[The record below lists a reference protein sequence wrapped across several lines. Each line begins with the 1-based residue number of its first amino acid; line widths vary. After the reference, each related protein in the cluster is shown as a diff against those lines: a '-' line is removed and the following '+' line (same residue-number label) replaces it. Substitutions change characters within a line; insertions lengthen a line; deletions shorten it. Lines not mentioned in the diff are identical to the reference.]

1 MLNALLGRRS
11 VLAGLAT
18 ASCVS
23 AAQGAPSAF
32 PEGATL
38 LVAGAAGG
46 RADRWA
52 DALSPSLGRAL
63 PGASLTRQ
71 HLGGA
76 DGVTGANQFEAR
88 AAPDGATVL
97 LVPGSAA
104 LAWLSGDPRV
114 RFDVARWVPV
124 WASQT
129 SAALA
134 SRVRLVPGRPL
145 RMAVSSVT
153 GPEMAG
159 LLALE
164 LLGIDAV
171 AAPINGNA
179 AAALARPEID
189 AVFLCGPRV
198 REDAALLGA
207 GGMPLALTLGMP
219 NAAGE
224 IVRDPAYP
232 DLPSAD
238 EAIARGR
245 ATAPSDLQSAMRAV
259 TAAVQLD
266 VALVL
271 PQLSPASMVAWWRR
285 GCSSLAQS
293 PEVQSEAARSGARLA
308 APQTA
313 RSSTAAVAADVPA
326 LLELRRWLS
335 ERHNWRP
342 A

>member
-1 MLNALLGRRS
+1 MLDALLGRRS
-11 VLAGLAT
+11 LLAGLA
-18 ASCVS
+18 AC
-23 AAQGAPSAF
+23 AAPNAFGAPSAF

-38 LVAGAAGG
+38 LVAGAPGG

-63 PGASLTRQ
+63 AGASLTRQ

-88 AAPDGATVL
+88 AAPDGATAL

-104 LAWLSGDPRV
+104 LARLSGDSRV
-114 RFDVARWVPV
+114 RFDAARWVPV

-134 SRVRLVPGRPL
+134 SRVRLMPGRPL
-145 RMAVSSVT
+145 RLAVSSVV

-164 LLGIDAV
+164 LLGIDALAV
-171 AAPINGNA
+171 PMTDNPVM
-179 AAALARPEID
+179 ALARPEID
-189 AVFLCGPRV
+189 AVFLSGPYV
-198 REDAALLGA
+198 REDAAALA
-207 GGMPLALTLGMP
+207 AAGMPLAFTLGAL

-224 IVRDPAYP
+224 TVRDPAYP
-232 DLPSAD
+232 DLPSAE
-238 EAIARGR
+238 EAIAKGR
-245 ATAPSDLQSAMRAV
+245 PDAPAGLQAARRAV

-293 PEVQSEAARSGARLA
+293 PEIQGEAARSGARLA
-308 APQTA
+308 NPQA
-313 RSSTAAVAADVPA
+313 GRSNTAAVAADVPA